1 MENSNGNGYLC
12 EKHGT
17 LSFPQEPAPSSP
29 LLQGE
34 GGSSRSSSEL
44 SSSEGVWLVRKGE
57 KMRES
62 GGKRKEEGTPERFP
76 LKKTLL
82 IEKISLQWLAWGLL

>member
-1 MENSNGNGYLC
+1 MENTDDSGYLR
-12 EKHGT
+12 EKHET
-17 LSFPQEPAPSSP
+17 LSLPQEPTPSSP

-34 GGSSRSSSEL
+34 GGYSCSSSEL

-62 GGKRKEEGTPERFP
+62 GGKRKEAGTAERFP
-76 LKKTLL
+76 PKKTLL
-82 IEKISLQWLAWGLL
+82 MEKMILQCLA